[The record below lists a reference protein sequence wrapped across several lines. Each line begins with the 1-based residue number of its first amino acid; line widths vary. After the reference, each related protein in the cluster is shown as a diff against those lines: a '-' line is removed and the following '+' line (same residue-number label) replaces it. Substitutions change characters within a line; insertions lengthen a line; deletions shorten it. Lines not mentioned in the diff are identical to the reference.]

1 MDIVTSSTFSRYR
14 QTPILLKRANAHAL
28 RRELST
34 SVLAISFDI
43 FGDLSEDKNPKVD
56 VHPICPLQSIFPYLI
71 GMRVNVQQYGCLFP
85 LAKIYPFLDTSKR
98 MS

>member
-1 MDIVTSSTFSRYR
+1 MDNLLRLRLLRYR
-14 QTPILLKRANAHAL
+14 QTPILLKRANAHAF

-71 GMRVNVQQYGCLFP
+71 GVRG
-85 LAKIYPFLDTSKR
+85 
-98 MS
+98 